1 MKKALSFV
9 CIALAVFF
17 CQTATPD
24 ASDRPVIYAQAGNS
38 SGVDRVIFSPNG
50 DYLVSLCFPGSA
62 VVWETASGRTY
73 GEFPTDADVP
83 PELSGVM
90 GFKNFGEVYSL
101 ADARTTSTDTGRIT
115 HSDDT
120 RLMAEIPNNSC
131 STILLRDAKTGA
143 VLHTLGFLR
152 DTFHQMAFSED
163 RSVFYTHSGFSD
175 LTVWDPRAGELKQ
188 KDPDVDLLDDN
199 RFLCAVAKE
208 TEGFCFLSKKTTAF
222 FRITDTLTGRETR
235 IPWDDM
241 PHGRI
246 FGLSPD
252 MTRVLMGIFDD
263 SRHYRLLDVA
273 TAQPLFDF
281 HAESDNQIEW
291 DMGRFAFSPDSR
303 HIAFKANEIDKE
315 TGKHRNTLH
324 LYDTNSGA
332 KVRTFT
338 VPAPSTIIYS
348 FAFDPSG
355 KALLVAD
362 ATTIYR
368 VNITDG
374 AVVQTFATEN
384 EKTPWWASIV
394 SNICMSDDGRRI
406 AAGDAVGVVHVW
418 ETGGGTKTATLP
430 TAADGSYC
438 VVLAPDKNRVWST
451 GKDDGTIYLTDI
463 ATGENVARFISFR
476 DGGWI
481 VITPQGYYNASA
493 NGEKYLNVRIGTS
506 IYDIGNYRE
515 AFFRP
520 DLVKVALQGGSLK
533 HLRTVADT
541 PPAPAVTIVN
551 APVKT
556 DREEIAVTVRITDQG
571 GGIGDIRIF
580 LNDSAVVSDSS
591 RGIALTPVADEKSVI
606 KTYTLRLVPGVNIL
620 RATAFNSDNTM
631 QSNAALHTVTA
642 GFETGRKP
650 ALHAVVV
657 GINTYKN
664 PQLTLKYAVPDARL
678 FADTLKSVGTGLF
691 ETVSV
696 DLLTT
701 PEATTKTTIQR
712 RLEAMRQQVR
722 PDDVFVFYVASHGMV
737 EEGTYFL
744 VTSNVGSLRTERLRD
759 DALPQDLLKGLIA
772 NIPSTKK
779 LVVIDTCN
787 AGRLGEA
794 LQAALLTRGMS
805 EDTAMKILSRAV
817 GSTILSAS
825 TSMQEALE
833 GYNDHGLFTYI
844 LVQGLKGKADIG
856 NTGFVKTTAL
866 ADYVDTEVPLA
877 AEKTFQRPQYPTIS
891 ISGQPFPIGRVK

>member
-17 CQTATPD
+17 CQTATPG

-101 ADARTTSTDTGRIT
+101 ADARTTRTDTGRVT

-120 RLMAEIPNNSC
+120 RLMAEIPNDNC
-131 STILLRDAKTGA
+131 STILLRDA
-143 VLHTLGFLR
+143 
-152 DTFHQMAFSED
+152 
-163 RSVFYTHSGFSD
+163 
-175 LTVWDPRAGELKQ
+175 
-188 KDPDVDLLDDN
+188 
-199 RFLCAVAKE
+199 
-208 TEGFCFLSKKTTAF
+208 KTTAF
-222 FRITDTLTGRETR
+222 FRITDTLTGREVR
-235 IPWDDM
+235 IPWDDV

-281 HAESDNQIEW
+281 HAESNNQIEW

-303 HIAFKANEIDKE
+303 HVAFKAREIDKE
-315 TGKHRNTLH
+315 TGKNKNTLH
-324 LYDTNSGA
+324 LYDMRSGE
-332 KVRTFT
+332 KLRTFT

-355 KALLVAD
+355 KALLIAD
-362 ATTIYR
+362 DPTIYR

-374 AVVQTFATEN
+374 AIVQSFATEN

-394 SNICMSDDGRRI
+394 SNICVSDDGRRI

-430 TAADGSYC
+430 TTADGSYC

-493 NGEKYLNVRIGTS
+493 DGEKYLNVRIGTS

-551 APVKT
+551 APVQT
-556 DREEIAVTVRITDQG
+556 DREEVAGPPRRG
-571 GGIGDIRIF
+571 GGYQH
-580 LNDSAVVSDSS
+580 L
-591 RGIALTPVADEKSVI
+591 
-606 KTYTLRLVPGVNIL
+606 
-620 RATAFNSDNTM
+620 
-631 QSNAALHTVTA
+631 
-642 GFETGRKP
+642 
-650 ALHAVVV
+650 
-657 GINTYKN
+657 
-664 PQLTLKYAVPDARL
+664 
-678 FADTLKSVGTGLF
+678 
-691 ETVSV
+691 
-696 DLLTT
+696 
-701 PEATTKTTIQR
+701 
-712 RLEAMRQQVR
+712 
-722 PDDVFVFYVASHGMV
+722 
-737 EEGTYFL
+737 
-744 VTSNVGSLRTERLRD
+744 
-759 DALPQDLLKGLIA
+759 
-772 NIPSTKK
+772 
-779 LVVIDTCN
+779 
-787 AGRLGEA
+787 
-794 LQAALLTRGMS
+794 
-805 EDTAMKILSRAV
+805 
-817 GSTILSAS
+817 
-825 TSMQEALE
+825 
-833 GYNDHGLFTYI
+833 
-844 LVQGLKGKADIG
+844 
-856 NTGFVKTTAL
+856 
-866 ADYVDTEVPLA
+866 
-877 AEKTFQRPQYPTIS
+877 
-891 ISGQPFPIGRVK
+891 